1 MPAVIFSF
9 FEPNGPAINH
19 FTLIAIE
26 KFKKLKMKIFQF
38 AIIASAVHGDGKVS
52 KKRCEQD
59 LMEENMKYCED
70 HNTSLSGCVDW
81 IKEGLALFSYIYISG
96 HASL

>member
-1 MPAVIFSF
+1 
-9 FEPNGPAINH
+9 
-19 FTLIAIE
+19 
-26 KFKKLKMKIFQF
+26 MKIFQF
-38 AIIASAVHGDGKVS
+38 AILASAVRGDGKVS

-81 IKEGLALFSYIYISG
+81 IKEGPTFGNFISPKIVHTVCHIPG
-96 HASL
+96 NSSA

>member
-1 MPAVIFSF
+1 MR
-9 FEPNGPAINH
+9 H

-38 AIIASAVHGDGKVS
+38 AIIASAVRGDGKVS

>member
-1 MPAVIFSF
+1 
-9 FEPNGPAINH
+9 
-19 FTLIAIE
+19 
-26 KFKKLKMKIFQF
+26 MKIFQF
-38 AIIASAVHGDGKVS
+38 AILASAVRGDGKVS

-81 IKEGLALFSYIYISG
+81 IKEGPTF
-96 HASL
+96 